1 MEKSCT
7 PDGQRPKPM
16 IRRNFLKGF
25 SILGAGTLLAN
36 TSEVSGAKVQFSNER
51 AYWVDTLSSITLPVL
66 EALSQDKLK
75 AKMPVEAFPNT
86 IEGRKKVTYLEAIGR
101 SLAGLAPWL
110 ELGASG
116 TKEGTLREKFTKLS
130 VASIRNA
137 VTPTASD
144 YMNFTEDA
152 QPLVDAAFLAH
163 ALIRAPKQLWGN
175 LDKATQENLIKALQ
189 STRIIKPY
197 YSNWL
202 LFTAM
207 VEAALLKF
215 TGDYDAV
222 RIDYAIKQHE
232 AWYKGDGLYG
242 DGPDFHFDY
251 YNSYVIQP
259 MLLDIVKTVYEETG
273 GMKELM
279 ERVISRAVRYA
290 EIQERLISPEGT
302 FPPVGRSIA
311 YRCGA
316 FQLLAQMAL
325 QQQLP
330 ASLPPAQVRSALS
343 AVIRKTMDAPE
354 TFDKNGWLTIG
365 LCGHQ
370 PGIGEHYISTGSL
383 YLCTVAFLPLGLPET
398 DVFWSGPPVD
408 WTSRK
413 AFSGNQFPI
422 DKAH

>member
-1 MEKSCT
+1 
-7 PDGQRPKPM
+7 
-16 IRRNFLKGF
+16 
-25 SILGAGTLLAN
+25 
-36 TSEVSGAKVQFSNER
+36 
-51 AYWVDTLSSITLPVL
+51 
-66 EALSQDKLK
+66 
-75 AKMPVEAFPNT
+75 
-86 IEGRKKVTYLEAIGR
+86 
-101 SLAGLAPWL
+101 
-110 ELGASG
+110 
-116 TKEGTLREKFTKLS
+116 
-130 VASIRNA
+130 
-137 VTPTASD
+137 
-144 YMNFTEDA
+144 
-152 QPLVDAAFLAH
+152 
-163 ALIRAPKQLWGN
+163 LIRAPKQLWGN
-175 LDKATQENLIKALQ
+175 LDQATQENLINALQ

-215 TGDYDAV
+215 TKNYDAV

-232 AWYKGDGLYG
+232 AWYKGDGVYG

-259 MLLDIVKTVYEETG
+259 MLLDIVKTVNEETG

-279 ERVISRAVRYA
+279 AMFGRRSKRYA

-302 FPPVGRSIA
+302 FPPIGRSIA

-330 ASLPPAQVRSALS
+330 ESLPPSQVRSALT
-343 AVIRKTMDAPE
+343 AVIRRTMDAPE

-365 LCGHQ
+365 FSGHQ

-398 DVFWSGPPVD
+398 ETFWSGPSLE
-408 WTSRK
+408 WTTKK
-413 AFSGNQFPI
+413 AFSGKKFPI
-422 DKAH
+422 DKAL

>member
-1 MEKSCT
+1 
-7 PDGQRPKPM
+7 M

-25 SILGAGTLLAN
+25 SILGAGSLLSN
-36 TSEVSGAKVQFSNER
+36 TSAMSKPKVYTGNER
-51 AYWVDTLSSITLPVL
+51 AYWVDTLSRITLPVL
-66 EALSQDKLK
+66 EALSKDKLK
-75 AKMPVEAFPNT
+75 LQMPVEAFPNT
-86 IEGRKKVTYLEAIGR
+86 LEGRKKVTYLEAFGR

-110 ELGASG
+110 ELGPDE
-116 TKEGTLREKFTKLS
+116 TKEGVLRAKFITLAT
-130 VASIRNA
+130 ASIKHA
-137 VTPTASD
+137 VTASSSD
-144 YMNFTEDA
+144 YMNFTENT
-152 QPLVDAAFLAH
+152 QPLVDTAFLAH
-163 ALIRAPKQLWGN
+163 ALIRAPRQLWGN
-175 LDKATQENLIKALQ
+175 LDKSTQENLINALR

-207 VEAALLKF
+207 IEAALLKF
-215 TGDYDAV
+215 TKNYDAV

-232 AWYKGDGLYG
+232 AWYKGDGVYG

-259 MLLDIVKTVYEETG
+259 MLLDIVKTVNEETG
-273 GMKELM
+273 AMKELV
-279 ERVISRAVRYA
+279 ELFTRRSKRYA

-325 QQQLP
+325 QKQLP
-330 ASLPPAQVRSALS
+330 DSLPPAQVRSALS
-343 AVIRKTMDAPE
+343 AVIGKTMNAPE
-354 TFDKNGWLTIG
+354 TFDRNGWLTIG

-370 PGIGEHYISTGSL
+370 PGIGESYISTGSL

-398 DVFWSGPPVD
+398 DDFWSGPSLE
-408 WTSRK
+408 WTSKK
-413 AFSGNQFPI
+413 AFAGREFPI
-422 DKAH
+422 DKAR